1 MAEIYN
7 KATIN
12 PKNNGSNCFQYA
24 LKAVLNYHNIKSHPE
39 RASNLKLFVDQ
50 YNLKEINF
58 RPHSSK
64 DWKIFDLNYKKV
76 ALNILFVPYNTK
88 KVRLAYKSKH
98 SRKRENQGVFLMIT
112 DGKKGH
118 YLAVKSLPALLK
130 RIKSNHNGNF
140 HCFNCF
146 HSYCT
151 KNKLK
156 KHERVRNDLDYCYV
170 KMPNEDNKI
179 LKQPWRK
186 VN

>member
-1 MAEIYN
+1 MAEIYK

-98 SRKRENQGVFLMIT
+98 NRKRENQGVFLMIT

-118 YLAVKSLPALLK
+118 YLAVKSFPALLK
-130 RIKSNHNGNF
+130 RITSITMETFIVSIAFTHTAQKINL
-140 HCFNCF
+140 
-146 HSYCT
+146 
-151 KNKLK
+151 KNMK
-156 KHERVRNDLDYCYV
+156 EYA
-170 KMPNEDNKI
+170 MI
-179 LKQPWRK
+179 LIT
-186 VN
+186 VM

>member
-1 MAEIYN
+1 MAEIYK

-76 ALNILFVPYNTK
+76 ALNIFFVPYNTK

-98 SRKRENQGVFLMIT
+98 NRKRENQGVFLMIT

-118 YLAVKSLPALLK
+118 YLAVKSFPALLK
-130 RIKSNHNGNF
+130 RITSITMETFIVSIAFTHTAQKINLKSMKE
-140 HCFNCF
+140 
-146 HSYCT
+146 YA
-151 KNKLK
+151 
-156 KHERVRNDLDYCYV
+156 
-170 KMPNEDNKI
+170 MI
-179 LKQPWRK
+179 LIT
-186 VN
+186 VM